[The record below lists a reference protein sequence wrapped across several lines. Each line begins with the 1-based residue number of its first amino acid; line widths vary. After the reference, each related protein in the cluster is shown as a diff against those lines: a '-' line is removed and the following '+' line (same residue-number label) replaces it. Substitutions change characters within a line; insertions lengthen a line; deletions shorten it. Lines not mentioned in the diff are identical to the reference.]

1 VLELLHC
8 IASFIKHPL
17 CPAMMLVLQ
26 LLCVLLVA
34 LESSTALLIMMST
47 GSQLSVR
54 RSFLQSGF
62 TAAAVIAAAPVAAL
76 AKEDCMKDCLRNCNK
91 VAPGSPDYCKDSCTD
106 YCAETDRKDGL
117 SGSVSD
123 EGGEVSTASTRYYF
137 AAQRGA
143 YFNSLTH
150 QQFIKKL

>member
-1 VLELLHC
+1 
-8 IASFIKHPL
+8 
-17 CPAMMLVLQ
+17 MLALQ
-26 LLCVLLVA
+26 LLCLMLVA
-34 LESSTALLIMMST
+34 LQSSTALLITSP
-47 GSQLSVR
+47 QLTAR

-91 VAPGSPDYCKDSCTD
+91 VAPGSPDYCKESCTD

-123 EGGEVSTASTRYYF
+123 EGGEVSMDRGLIKLLNMLLLSFMIASAVIVNCCFYPVCC
-137 AAQRGA
+137 
-143 YFNSLTH
+143 
-150 QQFIKKL
+150 